1 MMSFPELML
10 VFCEINESHPYN
22 IVALLKLSYLVK
34 DIVILDF
41 FSQSYTKYWDIYKL
55 NRDRT

>member
-10 VFCEINESHPYN
+10 LFCEITKSHPYN
-22 IVALLKLSYLVK
+22 IVALLTLSYLVK

-41 FSQSYTKYWDIYKL
+41 FSQSYIKY
-55 NRDRT
+55 